1 MATACEVED
10 AVAKEGNNN
19 ESPSVTIMSLAKEV
33 ITERRKSAR
42 LYRQVRALFYKAAA
56 GPRNYI

>member
-10 AVAKEGNNN
+10 TVAKEGNNN
-19 ESPSVTIMSLAKEV
+19 GPPSLTIMSLAKEV

-56 GPRNYI
+56 GPRNYN

>member
-33 ITERRKSAR
+33 ITEKKIC
-42 LYRQVRALFYKAAA
+42 KAV
-56 GPRNYI
+56 